1 MKLFPLDFFQFY
13 ASVYSNKFY
22 DACAINT
29 IAFQEFE
36 GEHAMDT
43 EEIMGLALK
52 LAGLKD
58 VPEDSAIYMS
68 GDNIRKIFFGIDAG
82 VPELLLAKQLGYD
95 AVIAHHPQGGTAAV
109 NFHQVFKRHI
119 QQMVVAGVQ
128 MEEAEKAIRKRVEEL
143 EVEAHT
149 QTYSHAVD
157 VAKLLKMPYM
167 NIHTPLDEVGRRRM
181 AEQIKSRIRKYSTVQ
196 DVVSALKQL
205 AEFRNAVTEIK
216 IRLGKAE
223 NPAGKVVV
231 SHGAGT
237 NGGYEIARTY
247 FKHGIGTVVYIH
259 IRPGD
264 LEKLKAEKRGNLIV
278 TGHIASDSV
287 GINPLI
293 HELEKRNV
301 SVRRIGIVP
310 N

>member
-1 MKLFPLDFFQFY
+1 M
-13 ASVYSNKFY
+13 VN
-22 DACAINT
+22 
-29 IAFQEFE
+29 
-36 GEHAMDT
+36 T
-43 EEIMGLALK
+43 EEIMELSLK
-52 LAGLKD
+52 LAGLKE

-68 GDNIRKIFFGIDAG
+68 GGNIRKVLFGIDAG

-95 AVIAHHPQGGTAAV
+95 AVIAHHPQGGTAV
-109 NFHQVFKRHI
+109 INFHQVFKRHI
-119 QQMVVAGVQ
+119 QQMVVAGVPW
-128 MEEAEKAIRKRVEEL
+128 EEAEKAVRKKLEQL

-149 QTYSHAVD
+149 RNYAHAVD

-167 NIHTPLDEVGRRRM
+167 NIHTPLDEVGRKIM
-181 AEQIKSRIRKYSTVQ
+181 SEQINRRIGKNSTVQ
-196 DVVSALKQL
+196 DVVSALKEMP
-205 AEFRNAVTEIK
+205 EFKNAVTEIK

-237 NGGYEIARTY
+237 NGGYEIAKTY
-247 FKHGIGTVVYIH
+247 FKHGIKTVVYIH
-259 IRPGD
+259 ISSRD
-264 LEKLKAEKRGNLIV
+264 LEKLKSEGRGTLIV

-301 SVRRIGIVP
+301 SVTTIGVVP
-310 N
+310 S